1 MIEGNSLQLSWGSH
15 SPGERDGISRCEHL
29 QCSNC
34 GKLYA
39 VEQINTFAT
48 CEKCIKAPLVVC
60 YSTEGLRKTSID
72 QSECSMW
79 RYMPMLPVF
88 DKRNIVSLGEGFT
101 PIIELRSTADRLGLV
116 NLLMKDESFNPTGS
130 FKARGMSMAI
140 SKAKELGIR
149 RCIVPTAGNAGGA
162 MAAYCAK
169 AGIKAIVVMP
179 RHTPDAFKREVEMFG
194 AELVLVDGLISDCAK
209 KVREMN
215 ADGEYFDMS
224 TMKEPYRLEGKKTMG
239 YEIAEQLNWLLP
251 DVILYP
257 TGGGTGLIGMWKAFD
272 EMIDMGWIA
281 DRRPRM
287 IAVQSANCQPIV
299 ETWNG
304 SQTDASAY
312 KGKPTLANGL
322 AVPNPFAEKMILT
335 VLKESG
341 GRPISV
347 EEQEIV
353 NAQKEVGRTEGV
365 FIAPEGAALFVGLKQ
380 MIASG
385 EIRTNEKVLLLNTG
399 SGYKYI

>member
-1 MIEGNSLQLSWGSH
+1 MISVAET
-15 SPGERDGISRCEHL
+15 ISRCEHL

-34 GKLYA
+34 GRIYL

-48 CEKCIKAPLVVC
+48 CGTCGKAPLVAC
-60 YSTEGLRKTSID
+60 YSTEGLRKTSII
-72 QSECSMW
+72 QNERSMW
-79 RYMPMLPVF
+79 RYLAMLPVF
-88 DKRNIVSLGEGFT
+88 DRRNIVTLGEGFT
-101 PIIELRSTADRLGLV
+101 PILDLRTTAGKLGLF
-116 NLLMKDESFNPTGS
+116 NLMMKDESLNPTGS
-130 FKARGMSMAI
+130 FKARGMSMGI

-169 AGIKAIVVMP
+169 AGMDAIVVMP
-179 RHTPDAFKREVEMFG
+179 RHTPNAFKHEIEMFG
-194 AELVLVDGLISDCAK
+194 AELILVDGLISDCAK
-209 KVREMN
+209 KVREITSQSSN
-215 ADGEYFDMS
+215 EYFDMS

-239 YEIAEQLNWLLP
+239 YEIAEQLNWILP

-272 EMIDMGWIA
+272 EMIEMGWIG

-287 IAVQSANCQPIV
+287 IAVQSDNCRPIV
-299 ETWNG
+299 DTWNG
-304 SQTDASAY
+304 LQQNASEY

-322 AVPNPFAEKMILT
+322 AVPNPFAEKMILN

-341 GRPISV
+341 GKPMSV
-347 EEQEIV
+347 SESAIV
-353 NAQKEVGRTEGV
+353 EAQKEVGKNEGV
-365 FIAPEGAALFVGLKQ
+365 FVAPEGAALFVALRR
-380 MIASG
+380 MIESN
-385 EIRTNEKVLLLNTG
+385 EIRSNEKVLLLNTG

>member
-1 MIEGNSLQLSWGSH
+1 MIQVNESVSH
-15 SPGERDGISRCEHL
+15 CEYL
-29 QCSNC
+29 KCSQC
-34 GKLYA
+34 GRLYP
-39 VEQINTFAT
+39 VENINTT
-48 CEKCIKAPLVVC
+48 CESCTKAPLVAV

-72 QSECSMW
+72 QKERSMW
-79 RYMPMLPVF
+79 RYISMLPVF
-88 DKRNIVSLGEGFT
+88 DRRNIVSLGEGFT
-101 PIIELRSTADRLGLV
+101 PILNLRNTADKLGLRT
-116 NLLMKDESFNPTGS
+116 LMMKDESLNPTGS

-149 RCIVPTAGNAGGA
+149 QCIVPTAGNAGGA

-169 AGIKAIVVMP
+169 AGIKAVVVMP
-179 RHTPDAFKREVEMFG
+179 SHTPAAFKREVEMFG

-215 ADGEYFDMS
+215 ANGEYFDMS

-239 YEIAEQLNWLLP
+239 YEIAEQLNWTLP

-272 EMIDMGWIA
+272 EMIEMGWIP

-287 IAVQSANCQPIV
+287 IAVQAGNCQPIV

-304 SQTDASAY
+304 SQPDASNY
-312 KGKPTLANGL
+312 KGKATIANGL
-322 AVPNPFAEKMILT
+322 AVPNPFAEKMILK

-341 GRPISV
+341 GRPIAVS
-347 EEQEIV
+347 ETDIQTS
-353 NAQKEVGRTEGV
+353 QKEVGRNEGCW
-365 FIAPEGAALFVGLKQ
+365 IAPEGAALFVALKQ
-380 MIASG
+380 MIVSN
-385 EIRTNEKVLLLNTG
+385 EIRANERILMLNTG
-399 SGYKYI
+399 SGYKYS

>member
-1 MIEGNSLQLSWGSH
+1 MISVE
-15 SPGERDGISRCEHL
+15 ETISRCEHL

-34 GKLYA
+34 GKFYP

-48 CEKCIKAPLVVC
+48 CDTCGKAPLVAC
-60 YSTEGLRKTSID
+60 YSTEGLRKTSIE
-72 QSECSMW
+72 QNERSMW
-79 RYMPMLPVF
+79 RYLAMLPVF
-88 DKRNIVSLGEGFT
+88 DRRNIVSLGEGFT
-101 PIIELRSTADRLGLV
+101 PILNLKSTADAFGLSS
-116 NLLMKDESFNPTGS
+116 LLMKDESMNPTGS
-130 FKARGMSMAI
+130 FKARGMSMGI

-149 RCIVPTAGNAGGA
+149 KCIVPTAGNAGGA

-169 AGIKAIVVMP
+169 AGMKAVVVMP
-179 RHTPDAFKREVEMFG
+179 SHTPRSFKHECEMFG
-194 AELVLVDGLISDCAK
+194 AEVVLVDGLISDCAR

-215 ADGEYFDMS
+215 ANGEYFDMS

-272 EMIDMGWIA
+272 EMIEMGWIT

-287 IAVQSANCQPIV
+287 IAVQSQNCQPIV

-304 SQTDASAY
+304 NQHDASAY
-312 KGKPTLANGL
+312 QGKPTIANGL
-322 AVPNPFAEKMILT
+322 AVPNPFAEKMIMR

-341 GRPISV
+341 GRPIAVS
-347 EEQEIV
+347 EQGIIES
-353 NAQKEVGRTEGV
+353 QKEVGRKEGLFV
-365 FIAPEGAALFVGLKQ
+365 APEGAALFVALKQ

-385 EIRTNEKVLLLNTG
+385 EVRGNEKILVLNTG
-399 SGYKYI
+399 SGYKYV